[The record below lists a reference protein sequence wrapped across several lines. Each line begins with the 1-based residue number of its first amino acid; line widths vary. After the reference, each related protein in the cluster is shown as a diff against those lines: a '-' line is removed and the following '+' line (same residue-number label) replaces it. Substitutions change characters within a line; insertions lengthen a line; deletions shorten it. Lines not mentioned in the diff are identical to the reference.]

1 MLDAALR
8 PVIDGPLNAG
18 GRVLAHSG
26 VPATAVTITGLAV
39 GLLAA
44 GAIALQAYA
53 AGFALILL
61 NRLLDGLDGAVARA
75 TATTDYGGYLDIVVD
90 YVFYAGIPLAFA
102 VADPSRNA
110 LPAAAL
116 LAGFC
121 LTCSSFLAFAAIAA
135 IRGLESEAHGRKSF
149 FYSTGLVEGTETILF
164 FLLMAA
170 VPAWF
175 AVLAWIFAG
184 LCVLTAIQRGMLAM
198 NTFGDRGR
206 SNGKLK

>member
-8 PVIDGPLNAG
+8 PVIDGPLNAVG
-18 GRVLAHSG
+18 GMLARSG
-26 VPATAVTITGLAV
+26 LPATAVTLIGLVV

-44 GAIALQAYA
+44 AAIALQAYA

-75 TATTDYGGYLDIVVD
+75 TAATDRGGYLDTVVD

-102 VADPSRNA
+102 LADPSRNA

-121 LTCSSFLAFAAIAA
+121 LTCSSFLTFAAIAA
-135 IRGLESEAHGRKSF
+135 IRGLETESHGRKSF

-164 FLLMAA
+164 FLLMVAI
-170 VPAWF
+170 PDWF

-184 LCVLTAIQRGMLAM
+184 LCVLTAIQRSALAL
-198 NTFGDRGR
+198 TVFGDPGG
-206 SNGKLK
+206 SD

>member
-8 PVIDGPLNAG
+8 PVIDGPLNAA
-18 GRVLAHSG
+18 GRMLAHSG
-26 VPATAVTITGLAV
+26 VSATVVTGLGLAV

-44 GAIALQAYA
+44 AAIAMQAYST
-53 AGFALILL
+53 GLALILL

-75 TATTDYGGYLDIVVD
+75 TAATDRGGYLDIVVD

-102 VADPSRNA
+102 ISDPARNA

-121 LTCSSFLAFAAIAA
+121 LTCSSFLSFAAIAA
-135 IRGLESEAHGRKSF
+135 IRGLQTESHGRKSF

-164 FLLMAA
+164 FLFMAA

-184 LCVLTAIQRGMLAM
+184 LCVLTAIQRTALAM
-198 NTFGDRGR
+198 NVFR
-206 SNGKLK
+206 

>member
-1 MLDAALR
+1 MLDAPLR
-8 PVIDGPLNAG
+8 PVIDGPLNAAG
-18 GRVLAHSG
+18 GMLARSG
-26 VPATAVTITGLAV
+26 LSATAVTVAGLFV

-44 GAIALQAYA
+44 IAIALHAYA

-75 TATTDYGGYLDIVVD
+75 SAATDRGGYLDIVVD

-102 VADPSRNA
+102 LAEPSSNA

-121 LTCSSFLAFAAIAA
+121 LTCSSFLTFAAIAA
-135 IRGLESEAHGRKSF
+135 RRGLETGAHGRKSF
-149 FYSTGLVEGTETILF
+149 FYSTGLVEGTETIVF

-170 VPAWF
+170 VPQWF
-175 AVLAWIFAG
+175 ALLAWIFAG
-184 LCVLTAIQRGMLAM
+184 LCGLTAIQRAMLAM
-198 NTFGDRGR
+198 KVF
-206 SNGKLK
+206 S

>member
-8 PVIDGPLNAG
+8 PVIDGPLNVAG
-18 GRVLAHSG
+18 GMLARSG
-26 VPATAVTITGLAV
+26 LPATAVTLIGLAV

-44 GAIALQAYA
+44 AAVALQAYA

-75 TATTDYGGYLDIVVD
+75 TATTDRGGYLDIVVD

-102 VADPSRNA
+102 LADPSRNA

-121 LTCSSFLAFAAIAA
+121 LTCSSFLTFAAIAA
-135 IRGLESEAHGRKSF
+135 IRGLKTETHGRKSF

-164 FLLMAA
+164 FLLMVA
-170 VPAWF
+170 VPDWF
-175 AVLAWIFAG
+175 ALLAWVFAG
-184 LCVLTAIQRGMLAM
+184 LCVLTAIQRAILAM
-198 NTFGDRGR
+198 NVFR
-206 SNGKLK
+206 